1 MSTTIATLD
10 KIYYN
15 LIKEY
20 PEDYVVS
27 LINNVVSYKLIPY
40 IQNNLIINNYK
51 TIEILYE
58 GIRKNKEFTKL
69 LKDNIINIVISAV
82 RHKEAMQVAMRIYND
97 IPFSRFTNKFNGDM
111 LICIYRHG
119 IKYPEN
125 MELCIECIKPHL
137 TEDIVIVQPFFFIKD
152 EINIVP
158 VFFNKNKSAKDYVF
172 THCVDCDAVKI
183 FSKALKYYKLQ
194 NYHYVI
200 LSFPAFKDNLD
211 KIDLS
216 DPETREKIIDDVT
229 TYSRWDFLPFIF
241 ENMELT
247 ERDWIH
253 FRIGLYQ
260 GFFNS
265 IFMEVLL
272 FCFKKYK
279 ISFSNLKTAKK
290 LTCTKGV
297 KDVLVKYGFDNQF
310 DIKVSVIHID
320 NIKKDICNLFHHF
333 CDKEYEYIIFYM
345 YTSYAHLNG
354 RFLRERDYVDNL
366 IKQEGFGFDS
376 TIKIKWIAFMAM
388 TSSLIEEL
396 RVTDIMLIKYNS
408 YIASS
413 ASMQPIMANCFVNDI
428 YREITKLK
436 TKSLIEEYATVVLSI
451 RNNGKSVLKEIRS
464 MLGIDLEPEK
474 DWNLPLNP
482 TLEDLFMEIYQYG
495 CYNENENPE
504 EAYKLSVELKEKKCY
519 KIMEEIQMALELFVP
534 LDSIKKILRF
544 KGVIP

>member
-1 MSTTIATLD
+1 MSTTVATLD
-10 KIYYN
+10 KVYHN
-15 LIKEY
+15 LVKDC
-20 PEDYVVS
+20 PEDYAVS
-27 LINNVVSYKLIPY
+27 LIENVINHKLVPY
-40 IQNNLIINNYK
+40 ILNNLIINNYK
-51 TIEILYE
+51 TVEILYA
-58 GIRKNKEFTKL
+58 GVKGVKEFAKL
-69 LKDNIINIVISAV
+69 LKDNIINIVLSAV

-97 IPFSRFTNKFNGDM
+97 IPFSRFSNKFDSDM
-111 LICIYRHG
+111 MICIYRHG

-137 TEDIVIVQPFFFIKD
+137 TEDITIVRPFFFIKD
-152 EINIVP
+152 EVNIVP
-158 VFFNKNKSAKDYVF
+158 GFFKKNKTTKDFVF
-172 THCVDCDAVKI
+172 IHSMDCDAVRI

-194 NYHYVI
+194 NYHYVM

-211 KIDLS
+211 KIELN

-272 FCFKKYK
+272 FCFKKYN
-279 ISFSNLKTAKK
+279 ISFSNLKTIKK
-290 LTCTKGV
+290 LTCTKDV
-297 KDVLVKYGFDNQF
+297 RDVLVKYGFDNQF
-310 DIKVSVIHID
+310 DITVSIIHVD
-320 NIKKDICNLFHHF
+320 NVKKDICNLFHHF
-333 CDKEYEYIIFYM
+333 CDKEYQYIIFHM
-345 YTSYAHLNG
+345 YASYAHLNA
-354 RFLRERDYVDNL
+354 RFLRERTYVDKL

-376 TIKIKWIAFMAM
+376 NLKIKWLAFMDM

-396 RVTDIMLIKYNS
+396 RVTDIILYKYNS

-436 TKSLIEEYATVVLSI
+436 TKSLIEEYAVIVINI
-451 RNNGKSVLKEIRS
+451 RNNGKSILKEIRE
-464 MLGIDLEPEK
+464 MFGIDLDPEK
-474 DWNLPLNP
+474 DWILPLNP
-482 TLEDLFMEIYQYG
+482 TLEELFMEIYQYS
-495 CYNENENPE
+495 CYNEGETPE
-504 EAYKLSVELKEKKCY
+504 EAYKLSIELKEKKCY
-519 KIMEEIQMALELFVP
+519 KIMEEIQMALESYVP

-544 KGVIP
+544 KNIIS